1 MFYRLKIGLI
11 EQYTQGYYIPKVEI
25 RDYNFT
31 IDGRNFF
38 GQPIK
43 NDLKTY
49 DNIRKIATVQGDDYT
64 TGCILDFIYFKEHY
78 NVIAIDLS
86 KQQKLD
92 TDPKAIQQMNFSQNL
107 EKNATIFFIIKELK
121 ETVLGF
127 WKETVKKYY
136 DFISF

>member
-1 MFYRLKIGLI
+1 MIIL
-11 EQYTQGYYIPKVEI
+11 ET
-25 RDYNFT
+25 
-31 IDGRNFF
+31 
-38 GQPIK
+38 
-43 NDLKTY
+43 
-49 DNIRKIATVQGDDYT
+49 TVQGDDYA

-92 TDPKAIQQMNFSQNL
+92 TDPKAIQQINFTQNL

>member
-1 MFYRLKIGLI
+1 MIIL
-11 EQYTQGYYIPKVEI
+11 ET
-25 RDYNFT
+25 
-31 IDGRNFF
+31 
-38 GQPIK
+38 
-43 NDLKTY
+43 
-49 DNIRKIATVQGDDYT
+49 TVQGDDYT

-92 TDPKAIQQMNFSQNL
+92 TDPKAIQQINFTQNL

-127 WKETVKKYY
+127 
-136 DFISF
+136 

>member
-49 DNIRKIATVQGDDYT
+49 DNIRETATVQGDDYT

-92 TDPKAIQQMNFSQNL
+92 TDPKAIQQMNFTQNL

-127 WKETVKKYY
+127 
-136 DFISF
+136 

>member
-92 TDPKAIQQMNFSQNL
+92 TDPKAIQQMNFTQNL

-127 WKETVKKYY
+127 
-136 DFISF
+136 